1 MANYTERID
10 GFQICDP
17 TYLGDPPKDRP
28 PMFSIVKWYQTEPQ
42 EVIDM
47 RTGMLVT
54 ITEHCCVVA
63 RLEWNKR
70 ERCFDF
76 KSVGLRWLRANPSQ
90 VVIDMILDFAKKKE
104 AELCEDD

>member
-17 TYLGDPPKDRP
+17 AYLGAPPKDRP
-28 PMFSIVKWYQTEPQ
+28 PTFDIVKWYQTEPQ

-47 RTGMLVT
+47 RTGNLIT
-54 ITEHCCVVA
+54 ITEHCGVVA

-76 KSVGLRWLRANPSQ
+76 KSLGLRWLGANPSRA
-90 VVIDMILDFAKKKE
+90 VIYMILDFAKKKE
-104 AELCEDD
+104 AELLEDG